1 MRDFKYSAEKI
12 NKMIEESGHGEKYMK
27 YRVINRK
34 TKEDITDKYCWVVRP
49 DGKLYVNEYGD
60 LIGYPDAMY
69 LPESAADKLM

>member
-1 MRDFKYSAEKI
+1 
-12 NKMIEESGHGEKYMK
+12 MK
-27 YRVINRK
+27 YRVINIK

-69 LPESAADKLM
+69 LPEAAMDEFHETVKTLKRLNYYSSNSEIK